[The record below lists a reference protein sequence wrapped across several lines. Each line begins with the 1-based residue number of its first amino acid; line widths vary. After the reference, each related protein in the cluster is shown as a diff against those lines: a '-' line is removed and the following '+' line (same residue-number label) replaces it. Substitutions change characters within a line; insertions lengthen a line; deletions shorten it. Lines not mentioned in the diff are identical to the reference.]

1 MTLRVFG
8 FILGV
13 FGVLQQVTAQA
24 GDFTESYQNLFPFH
38 SWMFVS
44 LRLLDPKERGYLLHA
59 IRLFLRSYERPA
71 LDCAGSGFRT
81 VRVTVSDDYI
91 RQLTLAIYN
100 VHPSLWTRE
109 QTAVYDSIDDLFA
122 SDSSDGES

>member
-1 MTLRVFG
+1 
-8 FILGV
+8 
-13 FGVLQQVTAQA
+13 
-24 GDFTESYQNLFPFH
+24 
-38 SWMFVS
+38 MFVA

-59 IRLFLRSYERPA
+59 IRLFLRSYERPV
-71 LDCAGSGFRT
+71 LDCAASGFRT

-91 RQLTLAIYN
+91 RQLTLATYN